1 MTGSQATQDAAVSS
15 HDASAS
21 EKSGIKGEKACRR
34 TFGQS
39 LRNRLSFFQRH
50 DIFVSV
56 TDEYHYQSAND
67 LNVWNGAALLCAD
80 CLGTGLL
87 ALPHGITVVLGSTV
101 GLFFLILQLPINLYA
116 GSILS
121 DAALFVE
128 NKQNAVNT
136 MSSAENEQ
144 QKLLSK
150 EQLAKMSREEAKN
163 YHAVKIDVQ
172 LVDDNSLVEDRDEGD
187 EHIHRT

>member
-1 MTGSQATQDAAVSS
+1 
-15 HDASAS
+15 
-21 EKSGIKGEKACRR
+21 
-34 TFGQS
+34 
-39 LRNRLSFFQRH
+39 
-50 DIFVSV
+50 
-56 TDEYHYQSAND
+56 
-67 LNVWNGAALLCAD
+67 
-80 CLGTGLL
+80 
-87 ALPHGITVVLGSTV
+87 VVLGSTV